1 MKKVIISILI
11 GLSVFS
17 LTQCGKSEEETKQ
30 EVKAELKAEM
40 KKEQEQK
47 EIEEKGYSQ
56 KDIEGV
62 TQERYQEW
70 CDKFYETIDIVSNIM
85 GISLPAQEGYT
96 YCNVEQAQQ
105 YMEQVRVLQKQYSDS
120 FPDFIKDK
128 YNNYIDKTCEFA
140 NNVINT
146 GNVNQDI
153 TEEQKKLYQEVAD
166 YQKEIDNIII
176 ALDEDIN

>member
-40 KKEQEQK
+40 KKEQEEK
-47 EIEEKGYSQ
+47 EIKEKGYSS

-62 TQERYQEW
+62 TQEQYQEW

-85 GISLPAQEGYT
+85 GISLPAQE
-96 YCNVEQAQQ
+96 
-105 YMEQVRVLQKQYSDS
+105 
-120 FPDFIKDK
+120 
-128 YNNYIDKTCEFA
+128 
-140 NNVINT
+140 
-146 GNVNQDI
+146 
-153 TEEQKKLYQEVAD
+153 
-166 YQKEIDNIII
+166 
-176 ALDEDIN
+176 

>member
-1 MKKVIISILI
+1 M
-11 GLSVFS
+11 
-17 LTQCGKSEEETKQ
+17 
-30 EVKAELKAEM
+30 
-40 KKEQEQK
+40 
-47 EIEEKGYSQ
+47 
-56 KDIEGV
+56 
-62 TQERYQEW
+62 
-70 CDKFYETIDIVSNIM
+70 
-85 GISLPAQEGYT
+85 
-96 YCNVEQAQQ
+96 
-105 YMEQVRVLQKQYSDS
+105 LQKQYSDS

-176 ALDEDIN
+176 ALKEDIN